1 MLIIWLI
8 GWFFTA
14 GLTLGDDASPSEI
27 ISLLIYWP
35 LRLGQYVR
43 SKLE

>member
-8 GWFFTA
+8 GWFFTV
-14 GLTLGDDASPSEI
+14 GLTLGDDARHSEI